1 MKGPIPPTP
10 DPASSVNPKEVCS
23 VNGHPWA
30 NEDPSPTSIPIHFPR
45 PPSPSP
51 LAGLIRFW
59 ARRPMHGTAAAN
71 PRTGQD
77 RSSRVRRCTKQAS
90 QRAGGMAGTAPCTS
104 WGPTKRPTAG
114 AQAEVP
120 KEFPISEAASAR
132 SARHPLP
139 RDVLSPG
146 QGWEI
151 WGARSGLCFPASDH
165 LPTSDWGLPSPSSL
179 CQPSHLPGLASSC
192 GRHSPPL
199 RTAAL
204 RGQP

>member
-1 MKGPIPPTP
+1 M
-10 DPASSVNPKEVCS
+10 
-23 VNGHPWA
+23 NGHPWA

-45 PPSPSP
+45 PPSPSH

-104 WGPTKRPTAG
+104 WGPTKRPMAG

-120 KEFPISEAASAR
+120 KEFAISEAASAR

-139 RDVLSPG
+139 WDVLSPG

-151 WGARSGLCFPASDH
+151 WGARSGLFPCVGPPPHFRLGSPKSLITLPAQPPSRAGFQLWQAQSCPADRSVERTPLRSARARGLCGQHGH
-165 LPTSDWGLPSPSSL
+165 LSG
-179 CQPSHLPGLASSC
+179 GLA
-192 GRHSPPL
+192 
-199 RTAAL
+199 
-204 RGQP
+204 